1 MKLNL
6 KTDAD
11 ILAWL
16 DAQENKQ
23 GAIKQAI
30 REEIKKQPW
39 WLLFYCEI
47 TLFIYTRE
55 RDIISLKMLVKS
67 CQALFISNKQVTKH
81 TPKPF

>member
-1 MKLNL
+1 MNAKERYDNANTRQVKMKLNI

-30 REEIKKQPW
+30 REEIKKQP
-39 WLLFYCEI
+39 
-47 TLFIYTRE
+47 
-55 RDIISLKMLVKS
+55 
-67 CQALFISNKQVTKH
+67 
-81 TPKPF
+81 